1 MGSWRAIPLAPGLL
15 TVYSGVWPHRGG
27 TQSKGPFCLFPR
39 GICNLERNHAS
50 SREMRA
56 KQHMATSTCVYLCL
70 CIHVSACLPAW
81 MSVCVCFSVHLR
93 LVFYMAASTA
103 FLPPFLH
110 LGQLR
115 AMRQGG
121 VVGGALVQATVT
133 CSAL

>member
-15 TVYSGVWPHRGG
+15 TVYSGVWPHRGV

-56 KQHMATSTCVYLCL
+56 KQHMATSACVYLCL

-81 MSVCVCFSVHLR
+81 MSVCLCVSLFISVWSSIWQRPQLFSHPS
-93 LVFYMAASTA
+93 FTWAN
-103 FLPPFLH
+103 
-110 LGQLR
+110 LGP
-115 AMRQGG
+115 
-121 VVGGALVQATVT
+121 
-133 CSAL
+133 